1 MAEGFKI
8 ELDPAGVAEVRRL
21 LNSLPEKVGDRAV
34 VSAMKKA
41 IEPARLA
48 AVANVKD
55 RTGAL
60 ADAIKTRTG
69 KKTREGAPEVVISTR
84 GAKTQIM
91 KVPGS
96 RNPKRVNPRFYLH
109 LVLLGTAAGRRV
121 AGVGKVA
128 KKRADGSPK
137 RFVVPMGNRFVERSE
152 IYHPGGRP
160 NPIFDKA
167 LRGPVREQ
175 AYRSL
180 ISFILPRLKR
190 AARKHGVPFND

>member
-1 MAEGFKI
+1 MAGDGFTI
-8 ELDPAGVAEVRRL
+8 ELDEDGVREIQRL
-21 LNSLPEKVGDRAV
+21 MNKLPEKVADRAV

-60 ADAIKTRTG
+60 AKAIKTTRG
-69 KKTREGAPEVVISTR
+69 KKTRKAAPEVVISTR
-84 GAKTQIM
+84 TAKTQIV

-96 RNPKRVNPRFYLH
+96 SKPQRVNPRFYLH
-109 LVLLGTAAGRRV
+109 LVLLGTKAGTRT

-128 KKRADGSPK
+128 KKRADGTEKFFQIPTGRGIVQK
-137 RFVVPMGNRFVERSE
+137 KQ
-152 IYHPGGRP
+152 IKHPGGKP

-167 LRGPVREQ
+167 LSGPVRRR
-175 AYRSL
+175 AYNDL
-180 ISFILPRLKR
+180 MSFVIPRLKKEMNKR
-190 AARKHGVPFND
+190 GIK